1 MNLVERIQRL
11 PDSIIEMDNN
21 FRKLNDAL
29 NEYHRLVQE
38 GKLIPRENNVQDIYT
53 VYTFKSNITM

>member
-1 MNLVERIQRL
+1 MNLVERIQQL

>member
-38 GKLIPRENNVQDIYT
+38 GKLIPRENNVQDIFT
-53 VYTFKSNITM
+53 LLKAI

>member
-53 VYTFKSNITM
+53 VLKAI